1 MNVILQMVSQYKLL
15 ILSGELFYHKRKCLH
30 FLETLILPGD
40 LIELLLT
47 PLSLRRERNDCK

>member
-1 MNVILQMVSQYKLL
+1 MNLILQMVSQYKLL

-40 LIELLLT
+40 LIELLLNAH
-47 PLSLRRERNDCK
+47 PAQLAKGEK